1 MGTIGFVEILFA
13 VLVIFFLFGA
23 KRIPG
28 IFRAVGDSIKNF
40 KHGLNEKNQ
49 QKDEE

>member
-1 MGTIGFVEILFA
+1 MGFGFAEILIA
-13 VLVIFFLFGA
+13 IVVIFILFGA

-40 KHGLNEKNQ
+40 KHGLNDKNQ
-49 QKDEE
+49 QKEED